1 MDRQAQLHILTDE
14 IVDKHNL
21 TSDEAID
28 QHIVNSNYTIGDILF
43 IPGHGAFVEDG
54 FCMVI
59 YRQNKETKKMCL
71 SAMFG
76 NSDDAAIDIP
86 LCNQR
91 VRNMLI
97 DENVKF
103 GYMLSQDIGQR
114 YGEDILCGMN
124 LNDPDVKNDVI
135 EIYKRWGLY

>member
-1 MDRQAQLHILTDE
+1 MDRQAQLHILTYD
-14 IVDKHNL
+14 IVEKYNL

-28 QHIVNSNYTIGDILF
+28 QYIVNSNYTIGDILF
-43 IPGHGAFVEDG
+43 IPGHGTFIEDE

-97 DENVKF
+97 EENVKF
-103 GYMLSQDIGQR
+103 GDMLSQDIGQL
-114 YGEDILCGMN
+114 YGEDILCGMV
-124 LNDPDVKNDVI
+124 LDDPDVKNNVI
-135 EIYKRWGLY
+135 ELYKQQGLY